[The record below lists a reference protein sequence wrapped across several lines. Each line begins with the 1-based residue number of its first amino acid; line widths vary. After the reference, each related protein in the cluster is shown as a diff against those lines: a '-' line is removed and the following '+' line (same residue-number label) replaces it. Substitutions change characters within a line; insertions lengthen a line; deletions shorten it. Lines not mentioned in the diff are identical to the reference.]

1 MTNSPSTYPTRVM
14 PRGPPKGMS
23 EIESAAE
30 APATASKSSGFSMS
44 ADSGVA
50 MIWVSLRKPFGKR
63 GRMGLSVSRSIRMA
77 SVLGRPSLRKK
88 LPGILPLA

>member
-1 MTNSPSTYPTRVM
+1 
-14 PRGPPKGMS
+14 
-23 EIESAAE
+23 
-30 APATASKSSGFSMS
+30 MS
-44 ADSGVA
+44 AESGVA

-63 GRMGLSVSRSIRMA
+63 GRMGLSVSRSIRTA

>member
-1 MTNSPSTYPTRVM
+1 M
-14 PRGPPKGMS
+14 PRGPSKGMS
-23 EIESAAE
+23 VMDRAAE
-30 APATASKSSGFSMS
+30 APATERMSRGFSMS
-44 ADSGVA
+44 AESGVA

-63 GRMGLSVSRSIRMA
+63 GRMGLSVSRSIRTA